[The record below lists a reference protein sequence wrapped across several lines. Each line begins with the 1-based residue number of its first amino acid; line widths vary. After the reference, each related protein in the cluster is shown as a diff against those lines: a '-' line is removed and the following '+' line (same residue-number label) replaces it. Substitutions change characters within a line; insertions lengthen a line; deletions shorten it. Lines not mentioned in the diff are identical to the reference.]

1 MQKTKLALTIIIIVL
16 IAVSAS
22 FAVMYLLDRQKLVQ
36 DEQQLKEQQTNEKV
50 LVFAKLFVDKV
61 LLGEGTV
68 SFDDRLS
75 LENAVRDIND
85 KEIFS
90 DWQAFTNSQSD
101 KESQTAIGN
110 LLKLLFAKFYK

>member
-1 MQKTKLALTIIIIVL
+1 MQKIRLFAIIIITILAVAAVL
-16 IAVSAS
+16 
-22 FAVMYLLDRQKLVQ
+22 FAVMYFLDRQELLQ
-36 DEQQLKEQQTNEKV
+36 ARQQLKAQQTNEKV

-75 LENAVRDIND
+75 LENAVRDISD

-90 DWQAFTNSQSD
+90 DWQEFTNSQSD
-101 KESQTAIGN
+101 KESQAAVGN
-110 LLKLLFAKFYK
+110 LLKLLFNKIYQ